1 MKKIL
6 IFILA
11 SLLFVGCSSAT
22 PTPEAAKKVL
32 RVAYS
37 GDVLSLDSSV
47 ATDGVSYEVLTAFT
61 EGLVE
66 YDANDAMLP
75 GSGAAES
82 WDVSE
87 DGLEYVFNLK
97 KDAVWSNGDPVTAH
111 DFVFAWRRL
120 ADPAMA
126 NEYSMMIL
134 NAKLKN
140 GEAVVAGTLPLDQL
154 GVEAVDDYT
163 LKATLEAQVPWFI
176 ALMTFPSFFP
186 LNEKFVTEAGD
197 NFATGPDYLLSNSAF
212 VLTEWIQGSKIVFAK
227 NEKYYDAAKIAID
240 GIDVT
245 VIADPQTVKL
255 QYDQGNLDVA
265 AMSGDLVSGYVGTE
279 DFTPIRKGYTWF
291 MPFNQKSTNPAML
304 NANFRLALAWAFDRS
319 FIVDEKLN
327 DGSIVADGFVPRG
340 LASSAQGED
349 FRDTAPKYFG
359 YDAAKALAY
368 WEAAKAELGVSEVTF
383 ELLVGTP
390 GDDSGLASGAAEYI
404 KAEVEKN
411 LPGVTVNIK
420 TVLKKERLEL
430 MNPSRGEYDVALT
443 RWGPDYADP
452 LTYLQDLLVS
462 TSNYNYGQWVDPAF
476 DALVADVAPGG
487 AFAADADVRWAK
499 LVEVE
504 KYALDR
510 AVVVPLWQ
518 TGAAM
523 VIKPNVDGIEYHVLG
538 LTNYKRTTIN

>member
-22 PTPEAAKKVL
+22 PTPEATPKVL
-32 RVAYS
+32 RVAFG
-37 GDVLSLDSSV
+37 GDVLSLDSNV
-47 ATDGVSYEVLTAFT
+47 ATDGVSFEVLTAFT

-66 YDANDAMLP
+66 YDADDAILP

-82 WDVSE
+82 WEVSE
-87 DGLEYVFNLK
+87 DGLEYVFKLK
-97 KDAVWSNGDPVTAH
+97 ENAVWSNGDPVTAN

-120 ADPAMA
+120 VDPAMA
-126 NEYSMMIL
+126 NEYSLMAQ

-140 GEAVVAGTLPLDQL
+140 ADAVIAGDLPLDQL
-154 GVEAVDDYT
+154 GVEAVDDTT
-163 LKATLEAQVPWFI
+163 LKVTLEAQVPWFI

-197 NFATGPDYLLSNSAF
+197 NYATGPDFLLSNSAF
-212 VLTEWIQGSKIVFAK
+212 VLTEWIQGSKIVLAK
-227 NEKYYDAAKIAID
+227 NEKYYDAAKVAID
-240 GIDVT
+240 GVDIT

-265 AMSGDLVSGYVGTE
+265 SMSGDLVTGYVGTD
-279 DFTPIRKGYTWF
+279 DFTPVRKGYTWF

-304 NANFRLALAWAFDRS
+304 NENFRLAIAWAFDRS

-340 LASSAQGED
+340 LSSSSEGVD
-349 FRDTAPKYFG
+349 FRDSAPKYFG
-359 YDAAKALAY
+359 YDPAQALAY
-368 WEAAKAELGVSEVTF
+368 WEAAKAELGTDTVTF

-390 GDDSGLASGAAEYI
+390 GDDSGLATGAPEYI

-430 MNPSRGEYDVALT
+430 MNPTRAEYDVAMT

-462 TSNYNYGQWVDPAF
+462 TSNYNYGNWVDATY

-487 AFAADADVRWAK
+487 AFAADADVRWDK

-504 KYALDR
+504 AYALNK
-510 AVVVPLWQ
+510 AVVVPMWQ
-518 TGAAM
+518 TGSAM
-523 VIKPNVDGIEYHVLG
+523 VIKPNVEGIEYHVLG
-538 LTNYKRTTIN
+538 MTNYKRATIN

>member
-22 PTPEAAKKVL
+22 PTPEATAKIL
-32 RVAYS
+32 RVAFG
-37 GDVLSLDSSV
+37 GDVLSLDSNV
-47 ATDGVSYEVLTAFT
+47 ATDGVSFEVLTAFT

-66 YDANDAMLP
+66 YDAADAILP
-75 GSGAAES
+75 GSGVAES
-82 WDVSE
+82 WEVSE
-87 DGLEYVFNLK
+87 DGLEYVFKLK
-97 KDAVWSNGDPVTAH
+97 EAAVWSNGDPVTAS

-120 ADPAMA
+120 VDPAKA
-126 NEYSMMIL
+126 NEYSLMAQ

-140 GEAVVAGTLPLDQL
+140 ADAVIAGTLPLDQL
-154 GVEAVDDYT
+154 GVEAVDAKT
-163 LKATLEAQVPWFI
+163 LKVTLEAQVPWFI

-197 NFATGPDYLLSNSAF
+197 NYATGPDFLLSNSAF
-212 VLTEWIQGSKIVFAK
+212 VLTEWVQGSKIVFAK
-227 NEKYYDAAKIAID
+227 NDKYYDADKIAID
-240 GIDVT
+240 GIDISI
-245 VIADPQTVKL
+245 IADPQTVKL

-265 AMSGDLVSGYVGTE
+265 SMSGDLVSGYVGTD
-279 DFTPIRKGYTWF
+279 DFTPVRKGYTWF

-304 NANFRLALAWAFDRS
+304 NENFRLAIAWAFDRS

-327 DGSIVADGFVPRG
+327 DGSLVADGFVPRG
-340 LASSAQGED
+340 LASSPEGED
-349 FRDTAPKYFG
+349 FRDSAPKYFG
-359 YDAAKALAY
+359 YDPVKALAY
-368 WEAAKAELGVSEVTF
+368 WEAAKAELGTDTVTF

-390 GDDSGLASGAAEYI
+390 GDDSGLATGAPEYI

-411 LPGVTVNIK
+411 LPGVTIDIK

-430 MNPSRGEYDVALT
+430 MNPSRAEYDVAMT

-462 TSNYNYGQWVDPAF
+462 TSNYNYGNWVDTAY
-476 DALVADVAPGG
+476 DALVAEVAPGG
-487 AFAADADVRWAK
+487 AFAADAAARWDK

-504 KYALDR
+504 AYALNK
-510 AVVVPLWQ
+510 AVVVPMWQ
-518 TGAAM
+518 TGSAM

-538 LTNYKRTTIN
+538 MTNYKRTTIN